1 MTDGGEVTRDRFL
14 NGRLTI
20 LQPRTGYRAAT
31 DPVLLAAAIAAE
43 PGENVL
49 ELGCGVGV
57 ASLCLAARLPGL
69 ALTGVEL
76 QPAYA
81 ALARQN
87 AEANGIRFEIVE
99 DTLTGPAIRS
109 RRFDQVMAN
118 PPYFAPG
125 AGTPARDAGR
135 ETAFREDVPLAS
147 WIDIALRRTRDGG
160 TVTLI
165 HLAERLPDILAHLGP
180 RAGDIAVLPVAPRAG
195 RPASRIILRARKG
208 SRAPFRLLAPFVL
221 HDGDRHLVDG
231 DDYTTAA
238 RSVLRDGVALPGFS

>member
-1 MTDGGEVTRDRFL
+1 MTERAEVTRDRFL

-31 DPVLLAAAIAAE
+31 DPVLLAAAVSAA
-43 PGENVL
+43 PGTTVL

-69 ALTGVEL
+69 AITGIEL

-109 RRFDQVMAN
+109 RRFDQVIAN
-118 PPYFAPG
+118 PPFFAAG
-125 AGTPARDAGR
+125 AGTPARNAGR
-135 ETAFREDVPLAS
+135 ETAFREDLPLGS
-147 WIDIALRRTRDGG
+147 WIDVALRRTRDGG
-160 TVTLI
+160 ILTLV
-165 HLAERLPDILAHLGP
+165 HLAERLPDILGHLGG
-180 RAGDIAVLPVAPRAG
+180 RAGDIAVLPIAPRVG

-208 SRAPFRLLAPFVL
+208 SRAPFRLLAPFIL
-221 HDGDRHLVDG
+221 HEGDRHLADG
-231 DDYTTAA
+231 DDFTAAA
-238 RSVLRDGVALPGFS
+238 RSVLRDGAALPGFS